1 MDLPRPVTVRV
12 PRESGG
18 GERTAFGRV
27 IDRSLVGRGKGR
39 GGADRRPPPSTSTVD
54 LHSWRRGL
62 RHETARRQRRRA
74 RGGKV
79 AAEVDCNWFILINDD
94 LLCGSRNG
102 NSGTV
107 GRRPNTFL
115 GLSLTDRTILFLVIL
130 VDKTVSVG

>member
-1 MDLPRPVTVRV
+1 M
-12 PRESGG
+12 
-18 GERTAFGRV
+18 
-27 IDRSLVGRGKGR
+27 
-39 GGADRRPPPSTSTVD
+39 
-54 LHSWRRGL
+54 
-62 RHETARRQRRRA
+62 
-74 RGGKV
+74 

-130 VDKTVSVG
+130 VDKTVSVR